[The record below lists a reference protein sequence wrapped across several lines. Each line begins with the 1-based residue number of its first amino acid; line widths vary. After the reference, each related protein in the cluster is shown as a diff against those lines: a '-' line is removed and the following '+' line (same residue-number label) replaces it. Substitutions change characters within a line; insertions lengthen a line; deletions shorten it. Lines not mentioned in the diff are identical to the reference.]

1 MKENATNK
9 KETIAGAKI
18 NRESLYYTVLFGIGA
33 IVSAILIYIGVAKHN
48 KGLMIYSIVLA
59 PILLALALVF
69 ARVTCVSKNT
79 VYKKNDR
86 LVIKSFLI
94 TRKFITKDIKKITV
108 AQNGADGITSVNV
121 KYQRRTYNFRL
132 KKITK
137 EEAACIKR
145 AASDK

>member
-1 MKENATNK
+1 MKENATK
-9 KETIAGAKI
+9 KEVIAGEKI
-18 NRESLYYTVLFGIGA
+18 NHESLYYTVLFGIGA

-48 KGLMIYSIVLA
+48 KGLMIYSIMLA

-69 ARVTCVSKNT
+69 ARLTCVSKNT
-79 VYKKNDR
+79 VYTKDER
-86 LVIKSFLI
+86 LVIKSFPI
-94 TRKFITKDIKKITV
+94 TRKFVTKNIKKITV

-121 KYQRRTYNFRL
+121 TYQRRTYNFRL
-132 KKITK
+132 KRITK

>member
-1 MKENATNK
+1 M
-9 KETIAGAKI
+9 
-18 NRESLYYTVLFGIGA
+18 
-33 IVSAILIYIGVAKHN
+33 SAILIYIGVAKHN

-69 ARVTCVSKNT
+69 ARLTCVSKNT

-86 LVIKSFLI
+86 LVIKSFPI
-94 TRKFITKDIKKITV
+94 TRRFVTKDIKKITV

-121 KYQRRTYNFRL
+121 KYQRRTFNFRL
-132 KKITK
+132 KRITK

>member
-1 MKENATNK
+1 MKENSNK
-9 KETIAGAKI
+9 KEVIAGEKI

-69 ARVTCVSKNT
+69 ARLTCVSKNT
-79 VYKKNDR
+79 VYTKDAR
-86 LVIKSFLI
+86 LVIKSFPI
-94 TRKFITKDIKKITV
+94 TRRFLTEDIKRITV

-145 AASDK
+145 AASGK